1 MLISQ
6 EMHVK
11 VNVDISRVKS
21 VAGRAV
27 YRLSEDLGRDGSGLG
42 GLSVSGEEKVA
53 LAGSDAL
60 KI

>member
-1 MLISQ
+1 M
-6 EMHVK
+6 K

>member
-1 MLISQ
+1 MSISVESSQ
-6 EMHVK
+6 LRGELS
-11 VNVDISRVKS
+11 I
-21 VAGRAV
+21 
-27 YRLSEDLGRDGSGLG
+27 RLSEDLGRDGSGLG